1 MGTGVKNNS
10 QFSRNY
16 YKSANALGMAASFSL
31 LTFVLFWCVF
41 KGGFST
47 FLIVLL
53 PWFCSVLFVSMF
65 FVLKPNSLLL
75 NRQSLGA
82 SFHWGHSG
90 IIAHIKAFPCLT
102 GWKQE
107 VGQAVLSIC
116 TDSRP
121 FLFKACDNG
130 TKPTSVPIKMP
141 WCLLIEKRGTAEV
154 SAQLTGWLM

>member
-10 QFSRNY
+10 QLSRNY
-16 YKSANALGMAASFSL
+16 YKSASALGMAASFSL
-31 LTFVLFWCVF
+31 LTFVLLWCVF
-41 KGGFST
+41 HLSGCLTS
-47 FLIVLL
+47 L
-53 PWFCSVLFVSMF
+53 VLFCPICFDV

-75 NRQSLGA
+75 NRQSPGA
-82 SFHWGHSG
+82 SFHRGHSG

-107 VGQAVLSIC
+107 AGQAVLSIC

-130 TKPTSVPIKMP
+130 TKPTSIPVKMP
-141 WCLLIEKRGTAEV
+141 WCLLIEERGTAEV